1 METMDKSNY
10 AKTHSISSLEN
21 FPTTAHFAVLIA
33 SSFSRMDQW
42 SDMNNGQPFQSSTN
56 VLEYVWFE
64 DDEAL
69 NAWLLDKHNMNK
81 THKVIRVNPVEV
93 KLHTTVEIK

>member
-1 METMDKSNY
+1 MDKSNY

-56 VLEYVWFE
+56 VLEYVW
-64 DDEAL
+64 
-69 NAWLLDKHNMNK
+69 LLDKHNMNK